1 MQFSQ
6 CPVRFLSRACFAC
19 RFTGPGM
26 FCMSPP
32 HTSPSDTLLR
42 PINVGTALFCVA
54 MQTNCIEDKKWGKKK
69 DKKGS
74 KKAKKG
80 DKKDKKVDKKGAAD
94 VQDSKGSVGTPKK

>member
-1 MQFSQ
+1 
-6 CPVRFLSRACFAC
+6 
-19 RFTGPGM
+19 
-26 FCMSPP
+26 
-32 HTSPSDTLLR
+32 
-42 PINVGTALFCVA
+42 
-54 MQTNCIEDKKWGKKK
+54 MQTNCIEDKKWGKTK

>member
-1 MQFSQ
+1 M
-6 CPVRFLSRACFAC
+6 CCNA
-19 RFTGPGM
+19 
-26 FCMSPP
+26 
-32 HTSPSDTLLR
+32 
-42 PINVGTALFCVA
+42 
-54 MQTNCIEDKKWGKKK
+54 DKKCVKKK

>member
-1 MQFSQ
+1 
-6 CPVRFLSRACFAC
+6 
-19 RFTGPGM
+19 
-26 FCMSPP
+26 
-32 HTSPSDTLLR
+32 
-42 PINVGTALFCVA
+42 